1 MSRSR
6 KRKLARARL
15 NSARPSEARV
25 ASARFPVKWAAVP
38 LASAVLTSLGMAAT
52 ATTAPASDT
61 EESGTLA
68 EVVVTAQ
75 KRSEDLQ
82 KVPITLTVLST
93 EKLAEHQVQNFD
105 DYAKLLTN
113 LSYQSLGPGQ
123 AQMYFRGITSGQDG
137 LHAGSLPSTG
147 LYLDD
152 IPVSTIANSLDI
164 HAYDME
170 RVEALA
176 GPQGTLYGA
185 SSLSGTLRLITNK
198 PDPTKFE
205 AGYDLTGDKY
215 GRGNGGGVGEGF
227 VNFPLTDAMAIRLVG
242 YYDHEGGYINNVPT
256 SNTILYGYGGDTP
269 TNPNYGS
276 YFAADGT
283 PLARTWNNATTVKQ
297 RQNPVDTY
305 GGRAALKINLNDN
318 WTLLP
323 QLITQSQQ
331 AKGDFEYDPK
341 LGNLNVNDYTLGNN
355 SDQWYQSAL
364 TVQGKF
370 ANFELTYVGGWF
382 QRKVDNT
389 VDYSGYTIGYDAKAQ
404 SPAASYNSNG
414 VFIDPA
420 TGKPLNPM
428 QYDVNHDHY
437 TKMSH
442 ELRLNSP
449 VDYVVSG
456 TAGLFYQRQ
465 TDRIR
470 AEYRGYENDLPDAYS
485 VDGQPGIVYLGQ
497 YQRADRDY
505 AAFTELTGKVTPD
518 LKITGGIR
526 KFWVENTLYGFFGF
540 PSGQTGEGSCNPP
553 VSAATIIENYLPCVN
568 TNKTVIENGE
578 THKINLS
585 YQIDPEDMVYTT
597 YSTGFRP
604 GGNNRV
610 PGVAP
615 YSSDTLMNIEG
626 GWKTTWLGS
635 TLRWNGALY
644 FERWKGVQY
653 SLTGQF
659 GITSIVNAGN
669 AAVKGID
676 TDVDWLP
683 IESLE
688 LNFSGTYLNAR
699 LTDNFCNVNQVTE
712 TITHSCNVA
721 ADVAANAGSLDF
733 ISEAPKGT
741 PLPVQPPLK
750 ANVSARYKFNIED
763 YKSFF
768 QVAAFHQSSS
778 RADLRIEQNTA
789 EGDLPHFTTVDL
801 SLGVGK
807 DNWTLQ
813 AYINNAFDE
822 RGALGRTAACA
833 TANCYYNYREYA
845 IKPQNFGIKFGQRF

>member
-1 MSRSR
+1 MTRSR
-6 KRKLARARL
+6 RRKLARARAE
-15 NSARPSEARV
+15 SARP
-25 ASARFPVKWAAVP
+25 ASARLPAKWALMP
-38 LASAVLTSLGMAAT
+38 LASAVLASAGMAAP
-52 ATTAPASDT
+52 ATAPASDSVD
-61 EESGTLA
+61 SGTLE
-68 EVVVTAQ
+68 EVVVTAE

-82 KVPITLTVLST
+82 KVPITITVLST

-105 DYAKLLTN
+105 DYAKLLPN

-152 IPVSTIANSLDI
+152 IPVSTIGNSLDI

-215 GRGNGGGVGEGF
+215 GRGNGGGIGEGF
-227 VNFPLTDAMAIRLVG
+227 VNVPLTDTIAIRLVG

-276 YFAADGT
+276 YFGPNGA
-283 PLARTWNNATTVKQ
+283 PLATTWNNASAVKQ

-318 WTLLP
+318 WTILP
-323 QLITQSQQ
+323 QLLTQSQQ
-331 AKGDFEYDPK
+331 AAGDFEYDPK

-364 TVQGKF
+364 TVQGKIS
-370 ANFELTYVGGWF
+370 NFELTYSGGWF
-382 QRKVDNT
+382 ERKVDNT

-404 SPAASYNSNG
+404 SPQASYNSNA
-414 VFIDPA
+414 VFIDPT
-420 TGKPLNPM
+420 TGKPLNPF
-428 QYDVNHDHY
+428 QYDANHDHY

-442 ELRLNSP
+442 ELRLSSP
-449 VDYVVSG
+449 ADALVSG

-470 AEYRGYENDLPDAYS
+470 AEYRGYDNDLPVANS
-485 VDGQPGIVYLGQ
+485 VDGQPGVVYLGQ

-505 AAFTELTGKVTPD
+505 AIFTELTGKITPD
-518 LKITGGIR
+518 LKLTAGIR

-540 PSGQTGEGSCNPP
+540 PTGQTGEGSCNPP
-553 VSAATIIENYLPCVN
+553 VSAATIIPNYLPCIN
-568 TNKTVIENGE
+568 TNKAVIENGE

-585 YQIDPEDMVYTT
+585 YQIDPGAMVYTT

-659 GITSIVNAGN
+659 GITSIVNAGD

-712 TITHSCNVA
+712 QITHDCNVA

-768 QVAAFHQSSS
+768 QVAFFHQSSS
-778 RADLRIEQNTA
+778 RADLRIEQDTA
-789 EGDLPHFTTVDL
+789 EGNLPHFTTVDL
-801 SLGVGK
+801 SLGAAK

-845 IKPQNFGIKFGQRF
+845 IKPQNFGIKFGQKF

>member
-6 KRKLARARL
+6 RRKLARARMECKRL
-15 NSARPSEARV
+15 PANRALL
-25 ASARFPVKWAAVP
+25 P
-38 LASAVLTSLGMAAT
+38 LASAVLMSVGMAAPT
-52 ATTAPASDT
+52 LQAAAAVAAASDT
-61 EESGTLA
+61 ADTGTLE

-75 KRSEDLQ
+75 KRTEDLQ
-82 KVPITLTVLST
+82 KVPITLTVLSN

-105 DYAKLLTN
+105 DYAKLLPN
-113 LSYQSLGPGQ
+113 VSYQSLGPGQ

-137 LHAGSLPSTG
+137 LHAGSLPGTG
-147 LYLDD
+147 LYLDE
-152 IPVSTIANSLDI
+152 IPVTTIGNSLDI

-185 SSLSGTLRLITNK
+185 SSLSGTMRVITNK

-215 GRGNGGGVGEGF
+215 GRGNGGEIGEGF
-227 VNFPLTDAMAIRLVG
+227 VNIPLTETMAIRLVG

-269 TNPNYGS
+269 ANPNYGS
-276 YFAADGT
+276 YFGPTGA
-283 PLARTWNNATTVKQ
+283 PLATTWNNDTALKQ
-297 RQNPVDTY
+297 RANPVDTY
-305 GGRAALKINLNDN
+305 GGRAALKVNLNDN

-331 AKGDFEYDPK
+331 AKGDFEYNPK
-341 LGNLNVNDYTLGNN
+341 LGDLNVDDYTLGNN

-364 TVQGKF
+364 TVQGKI
-370 ANFELTYVGGWF
+370 ADFELTYVGGWF
-382 QRKVDNT
+382 ERKVDNT

-404 SPAASYNSNG
+404 SPAATYNSNG
-414 VFIDPA
+414 IFVDPT

-428 QYDVNHDHY
+428 QYVANHDHY

-442 ELRLNSP
+442 ELRLSSP
-449 VDYVVSG
+449 TDYRISG
-456 TAGLFYQRQ
+456 TVGLFYQRQ

-470 AEYRGYENDLPDAYS
+470 AEYRGFDNDLPAANS

-505 AAFTELTGKVTPD
+505 AAFTELTGKITPD
-518 LKITGGIR
+518 LKLTGGIR
-526 KFWVENTLYGFFGF
+526 KFYVENTLFGFFGF
-540 PSGQTGEGSCNPP
+540 PYSTLGEGSCNPP
-553 VSAATIIENYLPCVN
+553 VSAATIIPNYLPCVN
-568 TNKTVIENGE
+568 ANKKVIENGE
-578 THKINLS
+578 THKLSLS
-585 YQIDPEDMVYTT
+585 YQIDPQAMVYTT

-615 YSSDTLMNIEG
+615 YGSDTLTNIEG

-653 SLTGQF
+653 ALTGQF

-676 TDVDWLP
+676 TDLDWLP

-688 LNFSGTYLNAR
+688 LNFAGTYLNAR
-699 LTDNFCNVNQVTE
+699 LTDNFCNADPVTE
-712 TITHSCNVA
+712 AITHSCNVA

-733 ISEAPKGT
+733 INEAPKGT

-750 ANVSARYKFNIED
+750 ANVSARYKFNVVD

-768 QVAAFHQSSS
+768 QVALFHQSSS
-778 RADLRIEQNTA
+778 RSDLRVEQNAA
-789 EGDLPHFTTVDL
+789 EGNLPHFTTVDL
-801 SLGVGK
+801 SLGAGK
-807 DNWTLQ
+807 DNWNIQ
-813 AYINNAFDE
+813 AFINNAFDE

-833 TANCYYNYREYA
+833 TSNCYYNYREYP
-845 IKPQNFGIKFGQRF
+845 IKPQFFGIKFGQKF

>member
-1 MSRSR
+1 VVSAVSA
-6 KRKLARARL
+6 KGQPKSARL
-15 NSARPSEARV
+15 AA
-25 ASARFPVKWAAVP
+25 KWAAMP
-38 LASAVLTSLGMAAT
+38 LASAVLTSLGMAA
-52 ATTAPASDT
+52 PVSDVADT
-61 EESGTLA
+61 GTLE

-113 LSYQSLGPGQ
+113 LSYQSTGPGQ

-215 GRGNGGGVGEGF
+215 GRGNGGGIGEGF
-227 VNFPLTDAMAIRLVG
+227 VNVPLTDAMAIRLVG

-364 TVQGKF
+364 TVQGKI

-389 VDYSGYTIGYDAKAQ
+389 IDYSGYTIGYDAKAQ

-414 VFIDPA
+414 VFVDPA

-442 ELRLNSP
+442 EIRLNSP

-470 AEYRGYENDLPDAYS
+470 AEYRGYDNDLPDAYS

-578 THKINLS
+578 THKINIS
-585 YQIDPEDMVYTT
+585 YQIDPEAMVYTT

-750 ANVSARYKFNIED
+750 ANVSARYKFNVED

-789 EGDLPHFTTVDL
+789 EGNLPHFTTVDL
-801 SLGVGK
+801 SLGAGK